1 MRHGGV
7 CEACDACDGEVKES
21 IVCTASMSATMG
33 SDKFIDYTMS
43 KHAVL
48 GLVRS
53 VSKQLGA

>member
-1 MRHGGV
+1 M